1 MSSASRSLPAQEME
15 LQQPAMVDDDPSTFA
30 ASIWEWGD
38 LLDFDV
44 DDRLLV
50 SLDSDQPPAAAAPPP
65 RHPTESELYP
75 SPGSGED
82 RVRKRDPRLTCSN
95 FLEGRI
101 PCSCPE
107 IDQRLEDREFP
118 TKKRVRSGGR
128 GVARCQ
134 VPGCE
139 ADISELKGYHRRHRV
154 CLRCA
159 NASSVVLDGES
170 KRYCQQCGKFHVLS
184 DFDEG
189 KRSCR
194 RKLERHN
201 NRRKRKPVDNGGG
214 SKKQQQANMQNENS
228 VIDVDDGKDNI
239 CSINQIAEQEASLD
253 FEDQHFSAQGAVP
266 VVQSINTDSFVSFA
280 DQGGA
285 QTVEGKN
292 EKKIEHSP
300 SYGDNRSAY
309 SSECP
314 TGRISFKLYDWNPA
328 EFPRRLRHQI
338 FQWLSTMPVELE
350 SYIRPGCTILTVFIA
365 MPEVMWAKLSKDPV
379 AYLDEF
385 ILKPGKM
392 LFGRGSMTVYLNNMI
407 FGLMRGGNSV
417 KSVNVKIQ
425 APRLQFVY
433 PTCFEAGKPIELV
446 ICGRNLLQPKF
457 RFLVSF
463 CGKYLPY
470 NYSVISPP
478 NQDGK
483 SSPCCCNKLYKINVV
498 NSDPNLFGPAFVE
511 VENESGLSN
520 FIPLI
525 IGDEAICSEMKLI
538 EQKLNATL
546 FPDGQVSACCSFM
559 CFCGDFEQRQT
570 AFSGLLLD
578 IAWSVK
584 VPISECTEQNMNLC
598 QIRRYNRVL
607 DYLIQS
613 NSASILAKVLQN
625 MEILVNKMEPDSVIH
640 CTSERDVRLLH
651 ENMNLARDNFRKCSS
666 HEQSTT
672 NSGNIPPSS
681 NRSCGCGCGWGC
693 GSGCGCGCQSSF
705 QKETPSRILTIINQD
720 SEAVRDSKQGMKP
733 VVRKETDPLLSKE
746 FVMNV
751 DGVREWPVKSCS
763 SASHAF
769 RARPT
774 AFVVTTFV
782 VCLALCAVL
791 YHPSKVTA
799 LAVAIR
805 TRLAH

>member
-1 MSSASRSLPAQEME
+1 MSSASPSSSAPEME
-15 LQQPAMVDDDPSTFA
+15 LQPPAIVDGDPSALSA
-30 ASIWEWGD
+30 AVWDWGD
-38 LLDFDV
+38 LLDFAL

-50 SLDSDQPPAAAAPPP
+50 SFDSDQPPFSAAPPP
-65 RHPTESELYP
+65 QNQPLESESDP
-75 SPGSGED
+75 SPGSSSGSD

-107 IDQRLEDREFP
+107 IDQRLEEAELP
-118 TKKRVRSGGR
+118 TKKRVRGGGR
-128 GVARCQ
+128 GGSGLARCQ

-159 NASSVVLDGES
+159 NASSVVLDGET
-170 KRYCQQCGKFHVLS
+170 KRYCQQCGKFHMLS

-201 NRRKRKPVDNGGG
+201 NRRKRKPVDKGDGDE
-214 SKKQQQANMQNENS
+214 KHQQAALQNENS
-228 VIDVDDGKDNI
+228 VIDVDDEKDNI
-239 CSINQIAEQEASLD
+239 CSIDQRAEQEASLD
-253 FEDQHFSAQGAVP
+253 FEYEKNCGQGAVP
-266 VVQSINTDSFVSFA
+266 IPQSINADSFVSFA
-280 DQGGA
+280 A
-285 QTVEGKN
+285 QTDEGKN
-292 EKKIEHSP
+292 DTKFEHSP
-300 SYGDNRSAY
+300 LYGDNRSAY

-338 FQWLSTMPVELE
+338 FQWLAAMPVELE

-365 MPEVMWAKLSKDPV
+365 MPEIMWAKLSKDPV

-407 FGLMRGGNSV
+407 FRLMRG
-417 KSVNVKIQ
+417 K
-425 APRLQFVY
+425 
-433 PTCFEAGKPIELV
+433 
-446 ICGRNLLQPKF
+446 
-457 RFLVSF
+457 FLVSF
-463 CGKYLPY
+463 SGKYLPY
-470 NYSVISPP
+470 NYSVISSP

-483 SSPCCCNKLYKINVV
+483 SSRCCCNKLYKINVV

-538 EQKLNATL
+538 EQKFNATL
-546 FPDGQVSACCSFM
+546 FPDGRVGACCSFT
-559 CFCGDFEQRQT
+559 CCCGDFEQRQT

-584 VPISECTEQNMNLC
+584 APTSECRGQNMNLC
-598 QIRRYNRVL
+598 QIRRFNRVL
-607 DYLIQS
+607 DYLIRS
-613 NSASILAKVLQN
+613 NSVSILEKVLQN
-625 MEILVNKMEPDSVIH
+625 LETLLNKMEPDSVIH
-640 CTSERDVRLLH
+640 CTSDSDVRLLH
-651 ENMNLARDNFRKCSS
+651 ENMNMARDINRKRQS
-666 HEQSTT
+666 HEQSMT
-672 NSGNIPPSS
+672 NFGNDLPSS
-681 NRSCGCGCGWGC
+681 NCDCGCDCGCGCK
-693 GSGCGCGCQSSF
+693 SSF
-705 QKETPSRILTIINQD
+705 QKDAPSRTSNINQD
-720 SEAVRDSKQGMKP
+720 PEAGLVSKQGKQR
-733 VVRKETDPLLSKE
+733 VARRETDPLLSKE

-751 DGVREWPVKSCS
+751 DGVRDWPRNSCS
-763 SASHAF
+763 PVYPVQAF
-769 RARPT
+769 RSRPT
-774 AFVVTTFV
+774 AFIITT
-782 VCLALCAVL
+782 LILCFTGL
-791 YHPSKVTA
+791 MNIDPPFLKNMEYYY
-799 LAVAIR
+799 
-805 TRLAH
+805 